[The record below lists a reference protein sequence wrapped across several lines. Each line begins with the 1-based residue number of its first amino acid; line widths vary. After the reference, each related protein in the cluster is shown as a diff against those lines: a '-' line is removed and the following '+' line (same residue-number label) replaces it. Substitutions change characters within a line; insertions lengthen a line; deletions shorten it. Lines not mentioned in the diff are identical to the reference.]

1 MITVGVIGALGEEVE
16 ALIHLLEDAREE
28 QVGSVTFFSG
38 RLFDKRVV
46 VARCGVGK
54 VFAAM
59 CAEAMI
65 IKYKPDLIIN
75 TGVGGALAAG
85 LRPLDTVVAERL
97 VQHDMDTSA
106 LGDPKGMISGI
117 NRVYFETDKKA
128 REILLSAGA
137 ELSLSVRLGTVA
149 SGDRFV
155 SSGED
160 KAAIV
165 REFSADVCEM
175 EGAAIA
181 QVAYINATPC
191 IVIRAI
197 SDSADGSSAM
207 DYLHFLPKA
216 AKNSSSLTER
226 LIKEY

>member
-1 MITVGVIGALGEEVE
+1 MTTVGVIGALSEEVRQ
-16 ALIHLLEDAREE
+16 LIKSLSNIKEE
-28 QVGSVTFFSG
+28 RVGSITFFEG
-38 RLFDKRVV
+38 EMYDKRVV

-65 IKYKPDLIIN
+65 IKYKPDLIVN
-75 TGVGGALAAG
+75 TGVGGALSG
-85 LRPLDTVVAERL
+85 ELRPLDTVVAERL

-117 NRVYFETDKKA
+117 NLVYFETDRRA
-128 REILLSAGA
+128 REILLSLGG
-137 ELSLSVRLGTVA
+137 ELSSSVRLGTVA

-155 SSGED
+155 SSSED

-165 REFSADVCEM
+165 AEFSADVCEM

-181 QVAYINATPC
+181 QVAYANATPC

-197 SDSADGSSAM
+197 SDSADGSSSM
-207 DYLHFLPKA
+207 DYLEFMPIA
-216 AKNSSSLTER
+216 AKNSSRLTEC
-226 LIKEY
+226 LIREY

>member
-16 ALIHLLEDAREE
+16 ALILALEDAREE
-28 QVGSVTFFSG
+28 QVGSLTFFSG
-38 RLFDKRVV
+38 SLFDKRVV

-65 IKYKPDLIIN
+65 IKYKPDLIVN
-75 TGVGGALAAG
+75 TGVGGALASG
-85 LRPLDTVVAERL
+85 LCPLDTVVAERL

-117 NRVYFETDKKA
+117 NRVYFETDKRA
-128 REILLSAGA
+128 QQILLSAAA
-137 ELSLSVRLGTVA
+137 ELSLPVRLGTVA

-181 QVAYINATPC
+181 QVAYLNATPC

-216 AKNSSSLTER
+216 AKNSSGLTER